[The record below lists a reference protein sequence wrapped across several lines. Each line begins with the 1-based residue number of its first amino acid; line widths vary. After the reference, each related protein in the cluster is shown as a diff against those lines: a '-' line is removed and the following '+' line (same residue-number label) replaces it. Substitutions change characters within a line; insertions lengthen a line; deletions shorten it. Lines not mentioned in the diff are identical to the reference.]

1 MDKAPDDPPAHTE
14 ELLVFSAAGR
24 LRRDAGLR
32 RRVILVA
39 SGTFVL
45 IAGLATA
52 AAVIALSV
60 SSASLADRTAEISD
74 VFAGATLLL
83 TLVAALVALL
93 AYAVSTGRPDLK
105 LQIRFESSQPNRPVF
120 KSVAENG
127 WLKAERSEQTVGT
140 ISVRNDSIYP
150 AKSVAIVVW
159 LEGMAFAGE
168 VQDLRQAG
176 WVVNEFASRTDIEA
190 MQWDGD
196 PAALIHGYSV
206 RQLAVLDLAG
216 LRILQGSQGG
226 TIKFDFLADGYRRI
240 IWMPVNFTVGGTP
253 QFSIPKVLPEWF

>member
-168 VQDLRQAG
+168 VQDGIQSGNLRYSISP
-176 WVVNEFASRTDIEA
+176 ASAYFRDRRVGRSSSTSWRTAIE
-190 MQWDGD
+190 G
-196 PAALIHGYSV
+196 
-206 RQLAVLDLAG
+206 
-216 LRILQGSQGG
+216 
-226 TIKFDFLADGYRRI
+226 
-240 IWMPVNFTVGGTP
+240 
-253 QFSIPKVLPEWF
+253 